1 MSETVQPIRVL
12 IVDDQEVVRE
22 GLAVVVDH
30 QPGLQCVGTAVDGQ
44 DALEKARALLPDV
57 VLMDLKM
64 PRMNGVQAMRVIA
77 QEKLPCHV
85 IVLTTYDTDDWV
97 FDGVRA
103 GALGYLLKDVSV
115 EALADAIR
123 AVARGESR
131 LDPAIARKII
141 DEFRRVSPDPR
152 RSQPREQAQYEALTD
167 RETEVLNLISEGLA
181 NRDIAA
187 LLHLSEG
194 TVRNHVSVIMAK
206 LQANSRA
213 DVVAKAFRG
222 GMVRP
227 RS

>member
-1 MSETVQPIRVL
+1 MSDRSQPIRVL
-12 IVDDQEVVRE
+12 IVDDQPVVRE
-22 GLAVVVDH
+22 GLSVVVDH
-30 QPGLQCVGTAVDGQ
+30 QPGLECVGVAVDGQ
-44 DALEKARALLPDV
+44 DALEKARVLLPDV

-64 PRMNGVQAMRVIA
+64 PRMNGVQAMRAIA
-77 QEKLPCHV
+77 EERLPCHV

-103 GALGYLLKDVSV
+103 GAIGYLLKDVSV
-115 EALADAIR
+115 PALADAIR
-123 AVARGESR
+123 AAARGETR
-131 LDPAIARKII
+131 LDPAIARKVI

-152 RSQPREQAQYEALTD
+152 RSGLREPSRYEALTE
-167 RETEVLNLISEGLA
+167 RETEVLNLIAEGLA

-187 LLHLSEG
+187 RLYLSEG

-213 DVVAKAFRG
+213 DVVAKAFRE

-227 RS
+227 R